1 MPSSAATVR
10 SSPRLSDLA
19 PSPLAEPLP
28 AIVCREVTK
37 SFYWYEHRTTSL
49 RELFRRH
56 LLRRPVHVRHPRF
69 SLQGLDLRIAAG
81 EGVALLG
88 SNGSGKST
96 VLRLLAGIY
105 QPTAGT
111 IQIRGRVGT
120 VLELGAGFHSELTGE
135 ENLSLYGALLGLSG
149 RELAARTPEI
159 LDFAG
164 LGDFI
169 SMPVKYW
176 SSGMHARLA
185 FAAAVCV
192 DPDVL
197 LIDEVL
203 AVGDQAFRERCLER
217 LRAFKARDGTLVAVT
232 HDPEGIDELCPRAV
246 WLDAGVV
253 RREGP
258 TAEIVAEYAAHAGR
272 EL

>member
-10 SSPRLSDLA
+10 SSPRSSDLA
-19 PSPLAEPLP
+19 RAPEPLP
-28 AIVCREVTK
+28 AIVCTGVTK
-37 SFYWYEHRTTSL
+37 SFYWYAHRTTSL

-56 LLRRPVHVRHPRF
+56 LLRRPIHVRHPRF
-69 SLQGLDLRIAAG
+69 SLCGLDLRIAVG

-111 IQIRGRVGT
+111 IEVRGRVGT
-120 VLELGAGFHSELTGE
+120 VLELGAGFHLELTGE
-135 ENLSLYGALLGLSG
+135 ENLALYGAMLGLGG
-149 RELAARTPEI
+149 REMAERTPEI
-159 LDFAG
+159 LAFAD

-176 SSGMHARLA
+176 SSGMQARLA
-185 FAAAVCV
+185 FATAVCV
-192 DPDVL
+192 EPDIL

-203 AVGDQAFRERCLER
+203 AVGDQAFRERCFER
-217 LRAFKARDGTLVAVT
+217 LRAFKARGGTLVAVT
-232 HDPEGIDELCPRAV
+232 HDPTGIEELCPRAV
-246 WLDAGVV
+246 WLEAGQV
-253 RREGP
+253 RGEGP
-258 TAEIVAEYAAHAGR
+258 TVEIVAEYSRHLGQEA
-272 EL
+272 

>member
-1 MPSSAATVR
+1 MPSSAAIVR
-10 SSPRLSDLA
+10 SSPRSSDPA
-19 PSPLAEPLP
+19 PVPEPLP
-28 AIVCREVTK
+28 AIVCTGVTK
-37 SFYWYEHRTTSL
+37 SFYWYAHRTTSL

-56 LLRRPVHVRHPRF
+56 LLRRPIHVRHPRF
-69 SLQGLDLRIAAG
+69 SLRGLDLRVAAG

-111 IQIRGRVGT
+111 IAVRGRTGT
-120 VLELGAGFHSELTGE
+120 VLELGAGFHQELTGE
-135 ENLSLYGALLGLSG
+135 ENLALYGALLGIG
-149 RELAARTPEI
+149 RREMAERAPEI
-159 LDFAG
+159 LAFAD

-176 SSGMHARLA
+176 SSGMQARLA
-185 FAAAVCV
+185 FATAVCV

-203 AVGDQAFRERCLER
+203 AVGDHECRERCLER
-217 LRAFKARDGTLVAVT
+217 LRAFKAGGGTLVAVT
-232 HDPEGIDELCPRAV
+232 HDPEGIEELCARAL
-246 WLDAGVV
+246 WLDAGEV
-253 RREGP
+253 RMEGP
-258 TAEIVAEYAAHAGR
+258 TVEVAAEYARQAGR
-272 EL
+272 ES